1 MPEIENAVVQEFET
15 PQQSN
20 GKDFKS
26 VIRNLIANGATRI
39 NKVRVKNVT
48 VDTEW
53 EEKGKSFC
61 AVNISLDREIP
72 GYVSK
77 DNGITFEKGMTNVIY
92 LTSFSIAGFLKETE
106 EWAWLANHVVEHP
119 ECLTLIFTKA
129 ELDILQIEY
138 PQGTVITNP
147 FSTRD
152 DNEGKVYDHNVI
164 TNNVINIVLS
174 KMGEKFAMR
183 VADAKLVG

>member
-1 MPEIENAVVQEFET
+1 MAELENAVVQEFET
-15 PQQSN
+15 SQPSN
-20 GKDFKS
+20 AKDFKS
-26 VIRNLIANGATRI
+26 MIRNLIANGATRI

-53 EEKGKSFC
+53 EDKGKSFC

-77 DNGITFEKGMTNVIY
+77 DNGTTFEKGMTNVIY
-92 LTSFSIAGFLKETE
+92 LTSFAIAGFLKETE

-119 ECLTLIFTKA
+119 ECLSLIFTKA

-138 PQGTVITNP
+138 PAGTSIVNP
-147 FSTRD
+147 FSTKD
-152 DNEGKVYDHNVI
+152 DNEGKIYDHDVI
-164 TNNVINIVLS
+164 TNNIINITLS

>member
-1 MPEIENAVVQEFET
+1 MPEVENAVVQEFET

-20 GKDFKS
+20 AKDFKS

-48 VDTEW
+48 VDTDW
-53 EEKGKSFC
+53 EEKGKAFC
-61 AVNISLDREIP
+61 AVNITLDREIP

-77 DNGITFEKGMTNVIY
+77 DRGTTFEKGMTNVIY

-106 EWAWLANHVVEHP
+106 DWAWLANHVVSHP
-119 ECLTLIFTKA
+119 ECLSLILTKA
-129 ELDILQIEY
+129 ELDLIQIEY
-138 PQGTVITNP
+138 PKGTEVTNP
-147 FSTRD
+147 FSTNPE
-152 DNEGKVYDHNVI
+152 NEGKVYDHDII
-164 TNNVINIVLS
+164 TNNIVNLVLS
-174 KMGEKFAMR
+174 KLGEKFAMR